1 VRKTRRL
8 IDIRQKGRREKRNK
22 VTEDEQQTRSDATK
36 LIKGNV
42 SDTSIDFRGL
52 DELTEFRNP
61 FPLSPF
67 VHFSLSF
74 G

>member
-22 VTEDEQQTRSDATK
+22 VTEDEQQTRFDATK

-61 FPLSPF
+61 FPLSLRR
-67 VHFSLSF
+67 FSLSF